1 METLSG
7 NVNNFFYKRNNM
19 KSPETPRQKKI
30 NTFIQHEIA
39 YLLQDAIRKSGVTNL
54 MVSVTKVKVVPD
66 ISMAKVYVSIF
77 PNNKVDVYIENL
89 KKNKTQLRYDLSQ
102 KMKGQLRKVPEL
114 NFYHD
119 ESLGYI
125 EKIDKELN
133 NGEDPLKKLS
143 SLEPRQKR

>member
-1 METLSG
+1 
-7 NVNNFFYKRNNM
+7 M
-19 KSPETPRQKKI
+19 KSQETPRQKKI

-77 PNNKVDVYIENL
+77 PNNKVDLYIENL
-89 KKNKTQLRYDLSQ
+89 KKNKNQLRYDLSQ

-119 ESLGYI
+119 EALGYI